1 LFSSTVDATE
11 EVQSGAP
18 RVAQDAA
25 PIIDFLDARSA
36 FASKST
42 VELLLSW
49 SIYKACGIKAIVD
62 NAETLYSLAIRV
74 FGSTLVHAIVRRSMF
89 KHFCA
94 GEDVPGIAPRVES
107 LRKLGVGSILDYAA
121 EAELEASN
129 AAKKTPES
137 APSQESMIT
146 ARVYEYSSEEEA
158 DGNTKVFETAVHA
171 VKDTSPEGFAA
182 IKISA
187 LGDPQLLERIST
199 SLMELRSFF
208 HRMRSLRESN
218 LPEYEW
224 SDDLRDLT
232 YDEFRAGWQKFFTG
246 DEDVIRAEFDRMD
259 TKKNGTIDYIEWTY
273 GLSPSQLSSLVK
285 TCKEEGSL
293 SRSALNEEE
302 LILFDNMQSRVD
314 RICALAQR
322 LGVRVMLDAEWV
334 AVQPAIDYLA
344 LAMQRKY
351 NQERPI
357 VFNTYQAYLT
367 RALADCRIDMARS
380 RQEGWCFGAKVV
392 RGAYMVAERER
403 AKVLGIPSPVW
414 NTYEESEKSF
424 HSVVEEVLDY
434 IAEGEQGVAPG
445 AAMMV
450 ASHNRH
456 SVALTVNKMS
466 TLGLKPDTGV
476 YFGQLLGMADHV
488 TMTLG
493 RLGYKAYKYVPYG
506 PVDKVMP
513 YLIRRTQ
520 ENSTFLGSPGVQ
532 EERALVSKE
541 LRRRLLRF

>member
-1 LFSSTVDATE
+1 
-11 EVQSGAP
+11 
-18 RVAQDAA
+18 
-25 PIIDFLDARSA
+25 
-36 FASKST
+36 
-42 VELLLSW
+42 
-49 SIYKACGIKAIVD
+49 
-62 NAETLYSLAIRV
+62 
-74 FGSTLVHAIVRRSMF
+74 MF

-129 AAKKTPES
+129 AAKKMPES